1 MQMDSEIDRGN
12 PPKLSS
18 QGVISDAEQ
27 SNIPTILDVEV
38 KSGMPT
44 VRIDQLSVQ
53 RDNGKYG
60 RPNTV
65 GFPKREPFNKAL
77 VGHMD
82 IVESRPFVDKKRPNS
97 YSITWVTAKPGD
109 ASECATYKI
118 TGTNAGTSGKSQVSV
133 RNHPLLNVMFS
144 DIQYHKKMK
153 IRRFALGVARS
164 NNVVL
169 IPFENGKNLAF
180 VDEFTAP
187 GFSFN
192 VDAKF
197 LNSGRD
203 DLIGLTSE
211 FSEATLQLIGHW
223 LLSTKVFKDSG
234 VDSFLVKAYLD
245 ALTDFIWSESFGTKE
260 ANAFP
265 ENNEHFLNLWLRSG
279 KTIDRKRMR
288 SRFEQDRVADDL
300 LGEFLDRIDALI
312 KQIGIESDHFIQ
324 SWNDISI
331 KWYRTTV
338 ANTLGLLLAESVGE
352 FAGVQSNS
360 VSYTY
365 EIDNQS
371 HDAKILFLIM
381 NLKVMVL
388 ATWRENISI
397 FQYQ

>member
-1 MQMDSEIDRGN
+1 
-12 PPKLSS
+12 
-18 QGVISDAEQ
+18 
-27 SNIPTILDVEV
+27 
-38 KSGMPT
+38 
-44 VRIDQLSVQ
+44 
-53 RDNGKYG
+53 
-60 RPNTV
+60 
-65 GFPKREPFNKAL
+65 
-77 VGHMD
+77 
-82 IVESRPFVDKKRPNS
+82 
-97 YSITWVTAKPGD
+97 
-109 ASECATYKI
+109 
-118 TGTNAGTSGKSQVSV
+118 
-133 RNHPLLNVMFS
+133 
-144 DIQYHKKMK
+144 
-153 IRRFALGVARS
+153 
-164 NNVVL
+164 
-169 IPFENGKNLAF
+169 
-180 VDEFTAP
+180 P

-312 KQIGIESDHFIQ
+312 MQIGIESDRFIQ
-324 SWNDISI
+324 SWNDISS

-365 EIDNQS
+365 E
-371 HDAKILFLIM
+371 
-381 NLKVMVL
+381 VV
-388 ATWRENISI
+388 
-397 FQYQ
+397 